1 METLVT
7 KLHGLA
13 SDPKLYK
20 IDEAAFSYTL
30 TASTTAANRKIT
42 ILVSATADP
51 LPKVRVVGGNF
62 TDSTLSSN
70 LGTELTLSTGSND
83 IYLANGSGT
92 LFIGGFRD
100 NCILDAI
107 CSFGS
112 TGLFKYIPS
121 MINLFKGSRF
131 EFENVDFSEVSV
143 DEAFPIYASPSRVS
157 FSASMIHGDFKNIP
171 AKDSLQIL
179 YISNCAINDQ
189 ISTFAKFKN
198 LAVLV
203 FSNTLTDGANNI
215 TGTIDSL
222 LDAMHTAGR
231 TSGTMSVQG
240 YNTGVTY
247 NGNPFTS
254 GTVTF
259 TAGGWSIS

>member
-1 METLVT
+1 METLIT
-7 KLHGLA
+7 KLPGLA
-13 SDPKLYK
+13 SDTKLYK

-42 ILVSATADP
+42 ILVSATANP
-51 LPKVRVVGGNF
+51 LPNVRVVGGNF
-62 TDSTLSSN
+62 TDSTLAQN

-83 IYLANGSGT
+83 IYLANGRGT
-92 LFIGGFRD
+92 LFIGGFRE
-100 NCILDAI
+100 NCILDII

-121 MINLFKGSRF
+121 MINLFRGSRF
-131 EFENVDFSEVSV
+131 EFGNVDFSEVSV

-157 FSASMIHGDFKNIP
+157 FSTSMIHGDFKNIP

-179 YISNCAINDQ
+179 YVSNCSVNDQ
-189 ISTFAKFKN
+189 VSTFAKFKN
-198 LAVLV
+198 LSVLV
-203 FSNTLTDGANNI
+203 FSNNLNEGANNI
-215 TGTIDSL
+215 TGTIESL
-222 LDAMHTAGR
+222 LNAMHTAGR
-231 TSGTMSVQG
+231 VSGTMTIQG

-254 GTVTF
+254 GSVTF
-259 TAGGWSIS
+259 TAEGWSIA